1 MTVSI
6 ALASALAMLLL
17 PRRRLLAGISGA
29 LWVVGGPFLAIVG
42 GVSALAIELWYQ
54 GRGRAHARAIAHQTE
69 VVAVEAVAV
78 GVSGG
83 LSFEQAASVAAGAIG
98 GEVAAAVNRGL
109 RSSISGAT
117 TSEGAGAISE
127 MFAAAEMSRVTGAPL
142 ADRLSSL
149 ASSIRRDNAAAQR
162 QRLAR
167 LPVLLLFPLAL
178 LILPGF
184 VLLAVAPAVVGGLSR
199 LGL

>member
-1 MTVSI
+1 MTVTI
-6 ALASALAMLLL
+6 ALASALAICLL
-17 PRRRLLAGISGA
+17 PRRRLLAGVSGA
-29 LWVVGGPFLAIVG
+29 LWVVGGPFLAVVG
-42 GVSALAIELWYQ
+42 GVSGLAIEFWYR
-54 GRGRAHARAIAHQTE
+54 GRGRAGARAMARRTE

-83 LSFEQAASVAAGAIG
+83 LSFDQAASVAAGAIG
-98 GEVAAAVNRGL
+98 GDVGAAVNRSL
-109 RSSISGAT
+109 RASTSG
-117 TSEGAGAISE
+117 SKVPHRPGAITE
-127 MFAAAEMSRVTGAPL
+127 MFAAAEMSRATGAPL

-149 ASSIRRDNAAAQR
+149 AAGIRRDDAAAER